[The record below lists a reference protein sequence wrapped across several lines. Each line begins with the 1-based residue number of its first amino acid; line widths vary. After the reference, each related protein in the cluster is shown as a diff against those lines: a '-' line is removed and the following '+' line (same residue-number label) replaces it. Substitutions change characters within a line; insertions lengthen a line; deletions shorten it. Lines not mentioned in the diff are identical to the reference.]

1 MQINSNPF
9 PVNGVQRHDGRVT
22 DCVFC
27 AIVAGTAEASIVY
40 ADDDLLAFC
49 DLNPVNPGHLL
60 VIPKTHGT
68 GLAELSPAHGARIFT
83 VAQQLAAALRRT
95 QLRCEGINLFL
106 ADGAAAGQDVFHV
119 HLHVVPRFAGDP
131 FRLHSGQRRA
141 ARADLDDVAARVRSA
156 LAG

>member
-1 MQINSNPF
+1 MHNHSNHF
-9 PVNGVQRHDGRVT
+9 PVNGVQRHDGRVSV
-22 DCVFC
+22 CIFC
-27 AIVAGTAEASIVY
+27 EIVAGTAEASIY
-40 ADDDLLAFC
+40 ADD
-49 DLNPVNPGHLL
+49 
-60 VIPKTHGT
+60 
-68 GLAELSPAHGARIFT
+68 ELDPAHGARMFT

-141 ARADLDDVAARVRSA
+141 ARADLDDVAARVRGA